1 MPTAII
7 IKNKSK
13 DTDGIIT
20 ERVRSALSDTYD
32 VVCIDEKNDRN
43 LYNLCKSASV
53 AIVLGGDGTILNFAC
68 VSALSDTPIL
78 GINLGN
84 LGFLSDVE
92 LSELDSMLDRFKKGE
107 YIIDERFMIEA
118 VVSKNDGSSE
128 EFLALN
134 DVVFSRASYKR
145 MVAFDIFLNGN
156 KIASYSGDG
165 AIVAT
170 PTGST
175 AYSMS
180 AGGPIADPSLDIFL
194 ITPLCAHTFSAKPM
208 VVPGNAEIEIRFC
221 DTFDDMSI
229 ITVDGQSGCRVRNG
243 DVIKVRDAGKKV
255 KLIKVS
261 GRNFYEILHKKFQG

>member
-1 MPTAII
+1 MPTAVI
-7 IKNKSK
+7 IKNKTK
-13 DTDGIIT
+13 DVDGRIT
-20 ERVRSALSDTYD
+20 SRVCDSLKDCYD
-32 VVCIDEKNDRN
+32 VICIDEKNN
-43 LYNLCKSASV
+43 KNLCKLCESASV
-53 AIVLGGDGTILNFAC
+53 AVVLGGDGTILNFAG

-92 LSELDSMLDRFKKGE
+92 LSELDCMLEKFKRGE
-107 YIIDERFMIEA
+107 YITDERFMIEA
-118 VVSKNDGSSE
+118 SVTRKNGTCES
-128 EFLALN
+128 FLALN

-145 MVAFDIFLNGN
+145 MIAFDISLNGMP
-156 KIASYSGDG
+156 IASYSGDG
-165 AIVAT
+165 IIIAT

-208 VVPGNAEIEIRFC
+208 VVPGSSEIGINFN

-229 ITVDGQSGCRVRNG
+229 LTVDGQDGCRVRSG
-243 DVIKVRDAGKKV
+243 DMITVKESGKKA

-261 GRNFYEILHKKFQG
+261 GNSFYDILHKKFHR